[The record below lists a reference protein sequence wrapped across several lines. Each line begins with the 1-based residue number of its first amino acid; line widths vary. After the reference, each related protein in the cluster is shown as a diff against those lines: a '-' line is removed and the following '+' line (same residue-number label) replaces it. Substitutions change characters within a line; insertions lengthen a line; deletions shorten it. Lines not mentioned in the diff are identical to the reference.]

1 MQTIQVEI
9 RNVYGVKT
17 VYPVCDTSK
26 RLAELTG
33 NKTLTR
39 SAIITIKQLG
49 YTIDIVQPMEVL

>member
-1 MQTIQVEI
+1 MNIKVEI

-17 VYPVCDTSK
+17 VYPVCDIAK
-26 RLAELTG
+26 KLADLSG

-49 YTIDIVQPMEVL
+49 YKIDIVQPMEVL

>member
-17 VYPVCDTSK
+17 VYPVCDTAK
-26 RLAELTG
+26 RLATLSG
-33 NKTLTR
+33 NKTLTS

-49 YTIDIVQPMEVL
+49 YKIDIVHPMEVL